1 MAFNEDASCQKRWIK
16 GMPSFFRSAFGVFP
30 KRLPCPAA
38 RRSIASFVCFAF
50 MIAEFGMTISN
61 DSTIALSNS
70 TELISMNSTDYIVL
84 KTALAWL
91 HEGKRM
97 AIATVVQTWG
107 SSPRPVGS
115 WLAIR
120 EDGQVVGSVSGG
132 CVEDDLI
139 RRVQTE
145 ILTRNT
151 PELVVYG
158 VSKEEAARFGLPCGG
173 TLRLLVEPRPEQ
185 DILDS
190 ILEKIESHQI
200 ILRRV
205 NLGSGKSTLH
215 LGTREDGFSLSESE
229 MQTSYGPRWRMFVIG
244 AGQLS
249 LYVANF
255 ALAADFDVVVIDP
268 REEYTE
274 GLSQEGIQFIKGMPD
289 DVMQELGIDSH
300 TAIVALTHDPKIDD
314 LALIDALQSKA
325 FYIGT
330 LGSYTNTIKR
340 KERLRE
346 INLSTEQ
353 LDRLHGP
360 VGLSIGALTP
370 PEIAV
375 SVMAEVIAVKYGKQ
389 T

>member
-1 MAFNEDASCQKRWIK
+1 
-16 GMPSFFRSAFGVFP
+16 
-30 KRLPCPAA
+30 
-38 RRSIASFVCFAF
+38 
-50 MIAEFGMTISN
+50 
-61 DSTIALSNS
+61 
-70 TELISMNSTDYIVL
+70 MNSTDYIVL
-84 KTALAWL
+84 KTALTWL
-91 HEGKRM
+91 REGRRI

-120 EDGQVVGSVSGG
+120 DDGQVVGSVSGG

-145 ILTRNT
+145 ILVRNL
-151 PELVVYG
+151 PEMVVYG
-158 VSKEEAARFGLPCGG
+158 VSREEAARFGLPCGG

-185 DILDS
+185 AILES
-190 ILEKIESHQI
+190 ILEMIEDHKL
-200 ILRRV
+200 ILRSV
-205 NLGSGKSTLH
+205 DLQTGKSVLRQ
-215 LGTREDGFSLSESE
+215 GSKSDGFSLNDRT

-255 ALAADFDVVVIDP
+255 AIASDFDVIVIDP
-268 REEYTE
+268 REEYAE
-274 GLSQEGIQFIKGMPD
+274 GLDLKGIQFIKGMPD

-314 LALIDALQSKA
+314 LALIDALQSDA
-325 FYIGT
+325 FYIGA
-330 LGSYTNTIKR
+330 LGSLTNTLVR

-346 INLSTEQ
+346 FNVSTEQ
-353 LDRLHGP
+353 LERLHGP
-360 VGLSIGALTP
+360 VGLAIGALTP

-375 SVMAEVIAVKYGKQ
+375 SVMAEIIAVKYGKQ
-389 T
+389 S

>member
-1 MAFNEDASCQKRWIK
+1 
-16 GMPSFFRSAFGVFP
+16 
-30 KRLPCPAA
+30 
-38 RRSIASFVCFAF
+38 
-50 MIAEFGMTISN
+50 
-61 DSTIALSNS
+61 
-70 TELISMNSTDYIVL
+70 MNSTDYIVL
-84 KTALAWL
+84 KTALSWL
-91 HEGKRM
+91 RDGQRI

-145 ILTRNT
+145 ILPSHI

-173 TLRLLVEPRPEQ
+173 NLRLLVEPRPEQ
-185 DILDS
+185 LILEDILAA
-190 ILEKIESHQI
+190 IEDHQI

-205 NLGSGKSTLH
+205 RLSTGKSSLR
-215 LGTREDGFSLSESE
+215 LGTRDDGFSLSNTE

-255 ALAADFDVVVIDP
+255 AVAADFDVVVIDP
-268 REEYTE
+268 REEYIE
-274 GLSQEGIQFIKGMPD
+274 SVIGNGIQFIKGMPD

-314 LALIDALQSKA
+314 LALIDALKSNA
-325 FYIGT
+325 FYIGA
-330 LGSYTNTIKR
+330 LGSYTNTLKR

-346 INLSTEQ
+346 FNLSTEQ

-360 VGLSIGALTP
+360 VGLAIGALTP

-375 SVMAEVIAVKYGKQ
+375 SVMSEVIAVKYGKQ
-389 T
+389 K

>member
-1 MAFNEDASCQKRWIK
+1 
-16 GMPSFFRSAFGVFP
+16 
-30 KRLPCPAA
+30 
-38 RRSIASFVCFAF
+38 
-50 MIAEFGMTISN
+50 
-61 DSTIALSNS
+61 
-70 TELISMNSTDYIVL
+70 MNSTDYIVL
-84 KTALAWL
+84 KTAITWL
-91 HEGKRM
+91 REGRRI

-120 EDGQVVGSVSGG
+120 DDGQVVGSVSGG

-145 ILTRNT
+145 ILVRDL
-151 PELVVYG
+151 PEMVVYG
-158 VSKEEAARFGLPCGG
+158 VSREEAARFGLPCGG

-185 DILDS
+185 AILES
-190 ILEKIESHQI
+190 ILAAIEGHQLV
-200 ILRRV
+200 LREV
-205 NLGSGKSTLH
+205 DLQTGKSGLR
-215 LGTREDGFSLSESE
+215 LGIKTDGFSLTDNT

-255 ALAADFDVVVIDP
+255 AVASDFDVIVIDP
-268 REEYTE
+268 REEYAE
-274 GLSQEGIQFIKGMPD
+274 GLDLKGVQFIKGMPD

-314 LALIDALQSKA
+314 LALIDALQSEA
-325 FYIGT
+325 FYIGA
-330 LGSYTNTIKR
+330 LGSLTNTLKR

-346 INLSTEQ
+346 FNVTSEQ
-353 LDRLHGP
+353 LERLHGP
-360 VGLSIGALTP
+360 VGLAIGALTP

-375 SVMAEVIAVKYGKQ
+375 SVMAEIIAVKYGKQ
-389 T
+389 S

>member
-1 MAFNEDASCQKRWIK
+1 
-16 GMPSFFRSAFGVFP
+16 
-30 KRLPCPAA
+30 
-38 RRSIASFVCFAF
+38 
-50 MIAEFGMTISN
+50 
-61 DSTIALSNS
+61 
-70 TELISMNSTDYIVL
+70 MNSTDYIVL
-84 KTALAWL
+84 KTALTWL
-91 HEGKRM
+91 REGRRI

-120 EDGQVVGSVSGG
+120 DDGQVVGSVSGG

-145 ILTRNT
+145 ILVRNL
-151 PELVVYG
+151 PEMVVYG
-158 VSKEEAARFGLPCGG
+158 VSREEAARFGLPCGG

-185 DILDS
+185 TILES
-190 ILEKIESHQI
+190 ILAAIEGHQL
-200 ILRRV
+200 ILREV
-205 NLGSGKSTLH
+205 NLQTGKSVLH
-215 LGTREDGFSLSESE
+215 PGTKTDGFSLTAHT

-255 ALAADFDVVVIDP
+255 AVASDFDVIVIDP
-268 REEYTE
+268 REEYAE
-274 GLSQEGIQFIKGMPD
+274 GLDLEGVQFIKGMPD

-314 LALIDALQSKA
+314 LALIDALQSEA
-325 FYIGT
+325 FYIGA
-330 LGSYTNTIKR
+330 LGSLTNTLKR

-346 INLSTEQ
+346 FNVTTEQ
-353 LDRLHGP
+353 LERLHGP
-360 VGLSIGALTP
+360 VGLGIGALTP

-375 SVMAEVIAVKYGKQ
+375 SVMAEIIAVKYGKQ
-389 T
+389 P